1 MRLRTARTPARS
13 VPIHPRC
20 ATDHRNFLHPLTLT
34 SKAARFQSVFPISVF
49 PIHSP
54 SVYPQASEPSVP
66 DPVSTRTYQRSHRAH
81 ELTPEER
88 AVYDT
93 LDPSRIPQHVAIIM
107 DGNGRWA
114 GKRALK
120 RFLGHQQGA
129 ESVQFVVETASRIDL
144 PWITLYAFSLEN
156 NLRRP
161 KSEVSFLMTLLK
173 SYLVS
178 NVQRMNDNN
187 IRMAYIGRTHEL
199 PSEVQDTM
207 RWAEEQTARNT
218 GTTLTLAL
226 NYGSRSE
233 IVDATRRL
241 THAML
246 AEAAHRGISVED
258 MLAAEGV
265 DDAINARLTEHTL
278 AQSLYT
284 AHMPD
289 PDLVI
294 RTSGEQRISN
304 FLLWQIAYAEI
315 FVTDR
320 LWPDFR
326 GLHLLEAI
334 ADYQQRERRFGGL
347 GEGSDENL
355 SATPPTEAA
364 LARR

>member
-1 MRLRTARTPARS
+1 MP
-13 VPIHPRC
+13 
-20 ATDHRNFLHPLTLT
+20 
-34 SKAARFQSVFPISVF
+34 
-49 PIHSP
+49 P
-54 SVYPQASEPSVP
+54 SASSRV
-66 DPVSTRTYQRSHRAH
+66 YQRSNRAH

-93 LDPSRIPQHVAIIM
+93 LDLSRLPQHVAIIM

-129 ESVQFVVETASRIDL
+129 ESVQYVVETASRIDV

-161 KSEVSFLMTLLK
+161 KTEVSFLMKLLRT
-173 SYLVS
+173 YLVS
-178 NVQRMNDNN
+178 NVKRMNDNN

-199 PSEVQDTM
+199 PPDVQETM
-207 RWAEEQTARNT
+207 RWAEEQTAKNT

-233 IVDATRRL
+233 IVDAARALLRG
-241 THAML
+241 ML
-246 AEAAHRGISVED
+246 AEAEQRGISVED
-258 MLAAEGV
+258 MLAAEGGIEEALAHRV
-265 DDAINARLTEHTL
+265 DEDTL
-278 AQSLYT
+278 ARGLYT

-289 PDLVI
+289 PDLVV

-315 FVTDR
+315 FVTER

-326 GLHLLEAI
+326 GLHLIEAI
-334 ADYQQRERRFGGL
+334 AAYQQRERRFGGL
-347 GEGSDENL
+347 GETSDEDL
-355 SATPPTEAA
+355 SGVLPPEPELT
-364 LARR
+364 RS

>member
-1 MRLRTARTPARS
+1 MRE
-13 VPIHPRC
+13 
-20 ATDHRNFLHPLTLT
+20 
-34 SKAARFQSVFPISVF
+34 KFPSR
-49 PIHSP
+49 
-54 SVYPQASEPSVP
+54 
-66 DPVSTRTYQRSHRAH
+66 DYQRSNRAH
-81 ELTPEER
+81 ELTAPER
-88 AVYDT
+88 AIYDS

-129 ESVQFVVETASRIDL
+129 ESVQYVVETASRIDL
-144 PWITLYAFSLEN
+144 PWLTLYAFSLEN

-161 KSEVSFLMTLLK
+161 KAEVSFLMKLLNN
-173 SYLVS
+173 YLRS
-178 NVQRMNDNN
+178 NVRRMNDNN
-187 IRMAYIGRTHEL
+187 IRMAYIGRTCEL

-207 RWAEEQTARNT
+207 AWATEQTAKNT

-233 IVDATRRL
+233 IADATRSL
-241 THAML
+241 VHKMID
-246 AEAAHRGISVED
+246 EAAARGISVED
-258 MLAAEGV
+258 MLAAEGTE
-265 DDAINARLTEHTL
+265 DAIRARFDEPEI
-278 AQSLYT
+278 AAALYT
-284 AHMPD
+284 GHMPD

-334 ADYQQRERRFGGL
+334 ANYQQRERRFGGL
-347 GEGSDENL
+347 GGSSDEDL
-355 SATPPTEAA
+355 SDTLLEPASQVAEEIASELTPNQ
-364 LARR
+364 LISH

>member
-1 MRLRTARTPARS
+1 MP
-13 VPIHPRC
+13 
-20 ATDHRNFLHPLTLT
+20 F
-34 SKAARFQSVFPISVF
+34 
-49 PIHSP
+49 SP
-54 SVYPQASEPSVP
+54 
-66 DPVSTRTYQRSHRAH
+66 TNRTYQRSNKVH
-81 ELTPEER
+81 ELSPEER
-88 AVYDT
+88 AVYET
-93 LDPSRIPQHVAIIM
+93 LDLTRLPQHVAIIM

-129 ESVQFVVETASRIDL
+129 ESVQYVVETASRIDV

-161 KSEVSFLMTLLK
+161 KSEVSFLMKLLK

-178 NVQRMNDNN
+178 NVERMNANN

-207 RWAEEQTARNT
+207 HWAEAETAKNT

-233 IVDATRRL
+233 ITDAFRRILTDLTTEAHTR
-241 THAML
+241 
-246 AEAAHRGISVED
+246 GCSVED
-258 MLAAEGV
+258 LLGSGAL
-265 DDAINARLTEHTL
+265 DALDEPDISR
-278 AQSLYT
+278 SLYT
-284 AHMPD
+284 GHMPD

-304 FLLWQIAYAEI
+304 FLLWQIAYSE
-315 FVTDR
+315 FLVTDR

-326 GLHLLEAI
+326 GIHLLEAI

-347 GEGSDENL
+347 TDSVTDEDL
-355 SATPPTEAA
+355 DKLQPAEEIAAAIATELTRP
-364 LARR
+364 

>member
-1 MRLRTARTPARS
+1 M
-13 VPIHPRC
+13 HQE
-20 ATDHRNFLHPLTLT
+20 ATSR
-34 SKAARFQSVFPISVF
+34 VF
-49 PIHSP
+49 
-54 SVYPQASEPSVP
+54 
-66 DPVSTRTYQRSHRAH
+66 QRSYRAH
-81 ELTPEER
+81 ELTAEER
-88 AVYDT
+88 AIFDT
-93 LDPSRIPQHVAIIM
+93 LDPARIPQHVAIIM

-144 PWITLYAFSLEN
+144 PWLTLYAFSLEN

-161 KSEVSFLMTLLK
+161 KTEVNFLMKLLK

-178 NVQRMNDNN
+178 NVKRMNDNN

-207 RWAEEQTARNT
+207 QWAQEQTAKNT

-233 IVDATRRL
+233 ITDAARSLMRG
-241 THAML
+241 ML
-246 AEAAHRGISVED
+246 QEAAQRGISLED
-258 MLAAEGV
+258 MLAAEGGEE
-265 DDAINARLTEHTL
+265 ALLARIDEPQIS
-278 AQSLYT
+278 ANLYT

-289 PDLVI
+289 PDLVV

-315 FVTDR
+315 FVTER

-334 ADYQQRERRFGGL
+334 RDFQQRERRFGGL
-347 GEGSDENL
+347 GESSDEDL
-355 SATPPTEAA
+355 SEVMPSEVELVRP
-364 LARR
+364 